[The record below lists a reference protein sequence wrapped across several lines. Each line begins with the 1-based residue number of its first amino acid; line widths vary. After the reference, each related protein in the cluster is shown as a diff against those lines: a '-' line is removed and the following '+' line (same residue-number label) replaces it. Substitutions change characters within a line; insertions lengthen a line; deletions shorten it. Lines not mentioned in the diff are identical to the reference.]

1 VQNKTKSNTI
11 NVLKGGDKLNSERL
25 SNRLKTVA
33 SFVDEGAVV
42 ADIGS
47 DHAYLPC
54 FLIHTKKVKK
64 AVAGEVAKG
73 PYEPA
78 VKNVRREGFSEEITV
93 RLADGLFAIEEG
105 DAVDTV
111 TIAGMGGPLIATILE
126 SGKDRLSQVKRII
139 TQPNIYSRSIREWA
153 VSNGWEIKNEHILKE
168 DGKIYEIIVLE
179 KGQITYGELELMAGP
194 FLLATKTD
202 VFLEKWGSELMEWNR
217 VLDSLNKTDETDA
230 IRTKK
235 EQLTRHIDLVGKVLA
250 T

>member
-1 VQNKTKSNTI
+1 MQNKKKSNTI

-73 PYEPA
+73 PYESA
-78 VKNVRREGFSEEITV
+78 VKNVRREGFSEVITV

-105 DAVDTV
+105 
-111 TIAGMGGPLIATILE
+111 M
-126 SGKDRLSQVKRII
+126 LSIQ
-139 TQPNIYSRSIREWA
+139 
-153 VSNGWEIKNEHILKE
+153 
-168 DGKIYEIIVLE
+168 
-179 KGQITYGELELMAGP
+179 
-194 FLLATKTD
+194 
-202 VFLEKWGSELMEWNR
+202 
-217 VLDSLNKTDETDA
+217 
-230 IRTKK
+230 
-235 EQLTRHIDLVGKVLA
+235 
-250 T
+250 